1 MTEQSNSPNLNSK
14 IIIRLI
20 KYTLNFKNIL
30 FYSFFSLFIATT
42 LEIISPLIIKQF
54 IDEHLIKKNFERNA
68 IVTLFIIYICVLLV
82 KVIFSYCQVYYFQRL
97 AMEIISKIRADLFK
111 NVIKQPIDYFNNT
124 PNGSIVSRVT
134 NDTESIKDFYV
145 SVLGAIVQNGLMII
159 GTLIAMFYLNVKLAF
174 YFMAF
179 IPIIFIVINLYRKL
193 SSKYYHQMR
202 EQLSKLN
209 AKLNESIQGMEIIQ
223 TFVQE
228 RRMRKDFELTN
239 DNHYDAGIKNLKI
252 DSLLLRPA
260 IDFLYVISIIVIISF
275 FGANSFISTV
285 EIGLIYVFINYTE
298 RFFEPINQ
306 FMNKLSMF
314 QQAIV
319 SGIRVFDLVDEDV
332 DNLNYAISKTDS
344 ANISRNIKF
353 ENVSFSYDGTTN
365 VLNDLTFEIKENQTV
380 AFVGHTG
387 SGKSTIMNL
396 LLRFYKPTSGKII
409 VGDTDILNLN
419 YKELREG
426 VGLVIQE
433 PHIFSGT
440 IKQNIKMYKKSM
452 DDETI
457 IKSASLVQAHD
468 FIDSLP
474 EKYDSQVSERGS
486 NLSMGQKQLISFA
499 RIIAA
504 NPKVLIM
511 DEATANIDTETE
523 EKIQM
528 ALTKMR
534 VGRTTIMIA
543 HRLSTIQDADIIY
556 VLKKGEIVESG
567 NHDQLIEQKGNYYK
581 MYKAQSSQ
589 SSLAR

>member
-1 MTEQSNSPNLNSK
+1 MDQLNTYNQQSK
-14 IIIRLI
+14 VIIRLI
-20 KYTLNFKNIL
+20 KYTFNFKGVL
-30 FYSFFSLFIATT
+30 FTSFLSLFIATF

-54 IDEHLIKKNFERNA
+54 IDNHLVKKDFNMDP
-68 IVTLFIIYICVLLV
+68 IVTLLFIYILVLLV
-82 KVIFSYCQVYYFQRL
+82 KVIFSYFQVYYFQRL
-97 AMEIISKIRADLFK
+97 AMEIINKIRADLFR
-111 NVIKQPIDYFNNT
+111 NVIKQPIDYFNDT

-145 SVLGAIVQNGLMII
+145 SVLGAIIQNGLMII
-159 GTLIAMFYLNVKLAF
+159 GTLIAMFYLNVILAF
-174 YFMAF
+174 FFLAF
-179 IPIIFIVINLYRKL
+179 IPIIYFIIKLYRKL

-228 RRMRKDFELTN
+228 TRMRKDFELTN
-239 DNHYDAGIKNLKI
+239 DNHYNAGIKNLKI

-260 IDFLYVISIIVIISF
+260 IDFLYIIAIIVIIGF
-275 FGANSFISTV
+275 FGVNSFDTTIQ
-285 EIGLIYVFINYTE
+285 IGLIYVFINYTE

-319 SGIRVFDLVDEDV
+319 SGVRVFELLDTEVDK
-332 DNLNYAISKTDS
+332 LNYINAETNPP
-344 ANISRNIKF
+344 NISGNIRF
-353 ENVSFSYDGTTN
+353 ENVSFSYDGTIDVIKN
-365 VLNDLTFEIKENQTV
+365 ITFEIKENQTV

-396 LLRFYKPTSGKII
+396 LLRFYKPSSGNII
-409 VGDTDILNLN
+409 IGDTDILNID
-419 YKELREG
+419 YKALRDS
-426 VGLVIQE
+426 VGLVLQE

-440 IKQNIKMYKKSM
+440 IKQNIKMYKKDM
-452 DDETI
+452 DDDTI
-457 IKSASLVQAHD
+457 IRSARLVQAHD
-468 FIDSLP
+468 FIDVLP
-474 EKYDSQVSERGS
+474 EKYDSHVNERGS
-486 NLSMGQKQLISFA
+486 NFSMGQKQLLSFA
-499 RIIAA
+499 RIIAS

-511 DEATANIDTETE
+511 DEATANIDSETE
-523 EKIQM
+523 EKIQN

-556 VLKKGEIVESG
+556 VLKKGSIVEFG
-567 NHDQLIEQKGNYYK
+567 THDQLIEQEGNYYK
-581 MYKAQSSQ
+581 MYKAQSLQVEISK
-589 SSLAR
+589 